1 MSADTNASRLVS
13 SPESLEPDRVE
24 FEAAQ
29 GEQPQREER
38 PVQLV
43 KRELISG
50 LTVLAFW
57 FCLFLGGILIGTEPH
72 RERLQNPTGGAGMI
86 WSWIVICAFWTIT
99 NLGLLSCVSA
109 FLGALGKRTRFTSH
123 NDPLNST
130 IVTADPNL
138 RGLDTY
144 YMSAVMRGFG
154 VYILSL
160 GGLLIMA
167 TESLLDPSQAGYVR
181 LAPAMS
187 IVSFYAGYDPSIFEG
202 LLHRVNLFMQSGN
215 QKGK

>member
-1 MSADTNASRLVS
+1 MSADANASRTVS
-13 SPESLEPDRVE
+13 SPASVEPDRIE

-29 GEQPQREER
+29 DEQPQREER
-38 PVQLV
+38 PVHLA
-43 KRELISG
+43 KRELFSG
-50 LTVLAFW
+50 LIVLASW

-72 RERLQNPTGGAGMI
+72 RTSLQNPTSSAGLI

-99 NLGLLSCVSA
+99 NLGLLCCVSA
-109 FLGALGKRTRFTSH
+109 FLGALGKRTRFTSR

-130 IVTADPNL
+130 IETADPNL

-167 TESLLDPSQAGYVR
+167 TDSLLDPSQAGYVR

-187 IVSFYAGYDPSIFEG
+187 IVSFYAGYDPSIFEE
-202 LLHRVNLFMQSGN
+202 LLHRVNSFMHSGN
-215 QKGK
+215 QKG